1 MPDYLFV
8 YGTLRKGYDLKLKDR
23 VRDQLQYVGQAKVGA
38 TLYDLGRY
46 PGAVRS
52 KKGSEVVGE
61 VFLINDPE
69 RVLRV
74 LDKYEG
80 IEAGRPDAAEFIR
93 KRSRVRLRSG
103 QLVTAWVYWYN
114 FDPKEKAPLRYKD
127 YLNYLK
133 YKSTQKES

>member
-8 YGTLRKGYDLKLKDR
+8 YGTLRKSYDLKLKDR
-23 VRDQLQYVGQAKVGA
+23 VRDQLKYVGQAKVGA
-38 TLYDLGRY
+38 ALYDLGRY

-52 KKGSEVVGE
+52 TKGSEVIGD
-61 VFLINDPE
+61 VFLVNDPE

-80 IEAGRPDAAEFIR
+80 IEASRPDAAEFIR
-93 KRSRVRLRSG
+93 KKGRVRLRSG
-103 QLVTAWVYWYN
+103 QFVNAWIYWYN
-114 FDPKEKAPLRYKD
+114 FDLKKRTPIRYKN

-133 YKSTQKES
+133 NKSIQKES